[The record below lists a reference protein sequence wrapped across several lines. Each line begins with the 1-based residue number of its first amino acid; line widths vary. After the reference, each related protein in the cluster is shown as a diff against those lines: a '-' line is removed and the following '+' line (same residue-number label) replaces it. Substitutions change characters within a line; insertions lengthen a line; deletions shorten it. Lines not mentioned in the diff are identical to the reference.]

1 MRVLI
6 HYSVFFYTQH
16 AVHSAP
22 AIHRAKSPISV
33 LQCEKKGSYY
43 MNTNKRWL
51 YLGTA
56 TLTLL
61 FLGLIY
67 AWSIFRT
74 PLGEIFPDWTISQMS
89 LTFTISMIFFCLGG
103 FAGGLMS
110 KKLSVRIRFLISAA
124 MLFIGFFMVST
135 VKTDNPGGSLTL
147 LYIFYGIFGG
157 GGVGV
162 AYNTVIGTLNKWFP
176 DKVGLASGIM
186 LMGFGLG
193 GLVLGSVVNSMIGSM
208 GILPVFRILAVVI
221 AIICA
226 LAAFIIKAPSAD
238 DNAALAEL
246 AAASAGT
253 KSTAAAAPSRDY
265 TAGEM
270 LKTARFWFFTIWAIL
285 LNSAGLLVINS
296 AANISVAFGGTAV
309 LGMIVSLFNGA
320 GRIVAGNNFDKFGRK
335 TATIVNNA
343 FMLVAGLFLT
353 LGGMSEK
360 YIFILIGLIFV
371 GLAYGGCPTITSAY
385 INKAFGP
392 ANFPTNFSIANF
404 SLIPAATIGPMISS
418 ALLESAG
425 GSYSTNFYAI
435 IGFSVAA
442 LVMWVLLNMSSKEA

>member
-1 MRVLI
+1 MR
-6 HYSVFFYTQH
+6 
-16 AVHSAP
+16 
-22 AIHRAKSPISV
+22 
-33 LQCEKKGSYY
+33 
-43 MNTNKRWL
+43 MNKRWL

-56 TLTLL
+56 TLALL

-67 AWSIFRT
+67 AWSIFRA
-74 PLGEIFPDWTISQMS
+74 PLSEMFPDWSVSQMS

-110 KKLSVRIRFLISAA
+110 KKMSVRIRFLISAA
-124 MLFIGFFMVST
+124 MLFIGFFAVSMVDT
-135 VKTDNPGGSLTL
+135 EKPAFSLIM
-147 LYIFYGIFGG
+147 LYVFYGVFGG
-157 GGVGV
+157 GGVGF

-193 GLVLGSVVNSMIGSM
+193 GLVLGSVVNIMIGSM
-208 GILPVFRILAVVI
+208 GLPAVFKILGIVIAVV
-221 AIICA
+221 CA
-226 LAAFIIKAPSAD
+226 AAALIIKAPDVSESD
-238 DNAALAEL
+238 VLAEL
-246 AAASAGT
+246 AAATVTVPGKAASAGADVSASGKT
-253 KSTAAAAPSRDY
+253 DY

-270 LKTARFWFFTIWAIL
+270 LRTARFWFFTLWAIL

-320 GRIVAGNNFDKFGRK
+320 GRIVAGNNFDRFGRK

-343 FMLVAGLFLT
+343 FMFVAGVFLT
-353 LGGMSEK
+353 LGGMSGK
-360 YIFILIGLIFV
+360 YIFILCGLVLV

-392 ANFPTNFSIANF
+392 SNFPTNFSIANF

-425 GSYSTNFYAI
+425 GSYNTNFYAI
-435 IGFSVAA
+435 IGFSVGA
-442 LVMWVLLNMSSKEA
+442 LVMWVLLNISSRNA

>member
-1 MRVLI
+1 M
-6 HYSVFFYTQH
+6 
-16 AVHSAP
+16 
-22 AIHRAKSPISV
+22 KS
-33 LQCEKKGSYY
+33 
-43 MNTNKRWL
+43 NKRWI
-51 YLGTA
+51 YLAAG

-74 PLGEIFPDWTISQMS
+74 PFSELFPDWSISQLS

-103 FAGGLMS
+103 FAGGLLS
-110 KKLSVRIRFLISAA
+110 KRLSIRVRMLISAV
-124 MLFIGFFMVST
+124 MLFVGFFAVSL
-135 VKTDNPGGSLTL
+135 VRAEAPGSSLVM

-157 GGVGV
+157 GGVGF
-162 AYNTVIGTLNKWFP
+162 AYNGVIGTLNKWFP

-208 GILPVFRILAVVI
+208 GLLAVFRILGIVIAVV
-221 AIICA
+221 CA
-226 LAAFIIKAPSAD
+226 MAAVIIKSPDAEEAAQLAVLAGAGSKQQASAD
-238 DNAALAEL
+238 VRNY
-246 AAASAGT
+246 S
-253 KSTAAAAPSRDY
+253 
-265 TAGEM
+265 AGEM
-270 LKTARFWFFTIWAIL
+270 LRTARFWLFTIWAIL

-320 GRIVAGNNFDKFGRK
+320 GRIVAGNNFDRFGRK
-335 TATIVNNA
+335 VSTIVNNA
-343 FMLVAGLFLT
+343 FMLGAGVSLT
-353 LGGMSEK
+353 LGGMTGK
-360 YIFILIGLIFV
+360 YIFILCGLVLV

-425 GSYSTNFYAI
+425 GSYDTNFYAI
-435 IGFSVAA
+435 VGFAVAA
-442 LVMWVLLNMSSKEA
+442 LVMWVLLNKASADE

>member
-1 MRVLI
+1 
-6 HYSVFFYTQH
+6 
-16 AVHSAP
+16 
-22 AIHRAKSPISV
+22 
-33 LQCEKKGSYY
+33 
-43 MNTNKRWL
+43 MNNKRWL
-51 YLGTA
+51 YLGMG

-74 PLGEIFPDWTISQMS
+74 PFGEMYPDWSISQLS

-103 FAGGLMS
+103 FAGGLLS
-110 KKLSVRIRFLISAA
+110 KKLSIGVRMLISAA
-124 MLFIGFFMVST
+124 MLLAGFFVVSMM
-135 VKTDNPGGSLTL
+135 KADSSGASLTM
-147 LYIFYGIFGG
+147 LYIFYGVFGG

-162 AYNTVIGTLNKWFP
+162 AYNGVIGTINKWFP

-208 GILPVFRILAVVI
+208 GLLKVFRVLGI
-221 AIICA
+221 AICVVCV
-226 LAAFIIKAPSAD
+226 LAAAIIKSPTAEDS
-238 DNAALAEL
+238 AALAGL
-246 AAASAGT
+246 SV
-253 KSTAAAAPSRDY
+253 KRDADSETEVRNY
-265 TAGEM
+265 AAGEM
-270 LKTARFWFFTIWAIL
+270 MKTAKFWFFVIWAIL
-285 LNSAGLLVINS
+285 LNAAGLLVINS
-296 AANISVAFGGTAV
+296 AANISVAFGGAAI

-320 GRIVAGNNFDKFGRK
+320 GRIIAGNNFDRRGRFFS
-335 TATIVNNA
+335 TLVNNA
-343 FMLVAGLFLT
+343 FMLAAGILLT
-353 LGGMSEK
+353 LGGMSGK
-360 YIFILIGLIFV
+360 YIFILCGLVFV

-425 GSYSTNFYAI
+425 GSYQTNFYAI
-435 IGFSVAA
+435 IAFSLAA
-442 LVMWVLLNMSSKEA
+442 AAFWLLLNRASRDER

>member
-1 MRVLI
+1 
-6 HYSVFFYTQH
+6 
-16 AVHSAP
+16 
-22 AIHRAKSPISV
+22 
-33 LQCEKKGSYY
+33 

-74 PLGEIFPDWTISQMS
+74 PLGESFPDWSISQMS

-110 KKLSVRIRFLISAA
+110 KKFSVRVRFLISAV
-124 MLFIGFFMVST
+124 MLFIGFFAVST
-135 VKTDNPGGSLTL
+135 LKPENPGMSLTM
-147 LYIFYGIFGG
+147 LYIFYGVFGG
-157 GGVGV
+157 GGVGF

-208 GILPVFRILAVVI
+208 GIFPVFRILGIVI
-221 AIICA
+221 AVICV
-226 LAAFIIKAPSAD
+226 LAALIIKAPSPEDSAV
-238 DNAALAEL
+238 LSQL
-246 AAASAGT
+246 AAAAKG
-253 KSTAAAAPSRDY
+253 AASSGSAAPAVDY
-265 TAGEM
+265 SAGEM
-270 LKTARFWFFTIWAIL
+270 LRTARFWFFTLWAIL

-320 GRIVAGNNFDKFGRK
+320 GRIIAGNNFDRFGRK
-335 TATIVNNA
+335 TATIINNA
-343 FMLVAGLFLT
+343 FMLAAGAFLT
-353 LGGMSEK
+353 LGGMSSK
-360 YIFILIGLIFV
+360 YAFILIGLIFV

-425 GSYSTNFYAI
+425 GSYNTNFYAI
-435 IGFSVAA
+435 IGFSAAA
-442 LVMWVLLNMSSKEA
+442 LVMWVLLNISSRSAE

>member
-1 MRVLI
+1 M
-6 HYSVFFYTQH
+6 
-16 AVHSAP
+16 
-22 AIHRAKSPISV
+22 
-33 LQCEKKGSYY
+33 
-43 MNTNKRWL
+43 TNKRWL
-51 YLGTA
+51 YLGMG

-74 PLGEIFPDWTISQMS
+74 PFGEMFPDWSISQLS

-103 FAGGLMS
+103 FAGGVLS
-110 KKLSVRIRFLISAA
+110 KKLSIRARMLISAA
-124 MLFIGFFMVST
+124 MLLVGFFVVST
-135 VKTDNPGGSLTL
+135 IKTDAPGQSLTM
-147 LYIFYGIFGG
+147 LYIFYGVFGG
-157 GGVGV
+157 GGVGI
-162 AYNTVIGTLNKWFP
+162 AYNGVIGTLNKWFP

-208 GILPVFRILAVVI
+208 GLLPVFRILGI
-221 AIICA
+221 AICVVCA
-226 LAAFIIKAPSAD
+226 LAAVIIKTPGPEEAGS
-238 DNAALAEL
+238 L
-246 AAASAGT
+246 AAMTVKPTGDA
-253 KSTAAAAPSRDY
+253 KSSGSEGAKTDY
-265 TAGEM
+265 SAGEM
-270 LKTARFWFFTIWAIL
+270 LRTSKFWFFTIWAIL

-296 AANISVAFGGTAV
+296 AANISVAFGGAAI

-320 GRIVAGNNFDKFGRK
+320 GRIIAGNNFDKFGRF
-335 TATIVNNA
+335 TATLVNNA
-343 FMLVAGLFLT
+343 FMLAAGILLT
-353 LGGMSEK
+353 LGGVSGK
-360 YIFILIGLIFV
+360 YIFILCGLVFV

-425 GSYSTNFYAI
+425 GSYDTNFYAI
-435 IGFSVAA
+435 VGFSAA
-442 LVMWVLLNMSSKEA
+442 AAVFWLLLNRASRDER

>member
-1 MRVLI
+1 
-6 HYSVFFYTQH
+6 
-16 AVHSAP
+16 
-22 AIHRAKSPISV
+22 
-33 LQCEKKGSYY
+33 
-43 MNTNKRWL
+43 MNTNKRWI

-56 TLTLL
+56 TITLL

-74 PLGEIFPDWTISQMS
+74 PFSEIFPDWTISQMS

-110 KKLSVRIRFLISAA
+110 KKLSVRTRFLISAV
-124 MLFIGFFMVST
+124 MLFVGFFVVSMVDPAKPAS
-135 VKTDNPGGSLTL
+135 SLTM
-147 LYIFYGIFGG
+147 LYIFYGVFGG

-208 GILPVFRILAVVI
+208 GLLAVFKILGIVI
-221 AIICA
+221 AVVCVA
-226 LAAFIIKAPSAD
+226 AAFIIKAPDASD
-238 DNAALAEL
+238 SAALAEL
-246 AAASAGT
+246 AAAASAGK
-253 KSTAAAAPSRDY
+253 KSSEAAGSAADSASRKTDY
-265 TAGEM
+265 SSGEM
-270 LKTARFWFFTIWAIL
+270 LRTARFWFFTLWAIL

-296 AANISVAFGGTAV
+296 AANISVAFRGTAV

-343 FMLVAGLFLT
+343 FMLGAGIFLT
-353 LGGMSEK
+353 LGGMSGK
-360 YIFILIGLIFV
+360 YIFILCGLVLV

-392 ANFPTNFSIANF
+392 VNFPTNFSIANF

-425 GSYSTNFYAI
+425 GSYNTNFYAI
-435 IGFSVAA
+435 IGFSAAA
-442 LVMWVLLNMSSKEA
+442 LVMWVLLNISSRSAE

>member
-1 MRVLI
+1 M
-6 HYSVFFYTQH
+6 
-16 AVHSAP
+16 
-22 AIHRAKSPISV
+22 
-33 LQCEKKGSYY
+33 G
-43 MNTNKRWL
+43 
-51 YLGTA
+51 

-74 PLGEIFPDWTISQMS
+74 PFGEMYPDWSISQLS

-110 KKLSVRIRFLISAA
+110 RRLSIRLRMLISAA
-124 MLFIGFFMVST
+124 MLLIGFFVVSMM
-135 VKTDNPGGSLTL
+135 KPESPGTSLTL
-147 LYIFYGIFGG
+147 LYIFYGVFGG
-157 GGVGV
+157 GGVGI
-162 AYNTVIGTLNKWFP
+162 AYNGVIGTLNKWFP

-193 GLVLGSVVNSMIGSM
+193 GLVLGSVVNSLIASIG
-208 GILPVFRILAVVI
+208 LLKVFRILGIVI
-221 AIICA
+221 AIVCA
-226 LAAFIIKAPSAD
+226 LAAVIIKAPGEEETKQL
-238 DNAALAEL
+238 AALAGGGRTV
-246 AAASAGT
+246 AAADV
-253 KSTAAAAPSRDY
+253 RNF

-320 GRIVAGNNFDKFGRK
+320 GRIIAGNNFDRRGRRFS
-335 TATIVNNA
+335 TLVNNA
-343 FMLVAGLFLT
+343 FMLGAGILLT
-353 LGGMSEK
+353 LGGMTGK
-360 YIFILIGLIFV
+360 YIFILCGLVFV

-385 INKAFGP
+385 INRAFGP
-392 ANFPTNFSIANF
+392 LNFPTNFSIANF

-425 GSYSTNFYAI
+425 GSYGTNFYAI
-435 IGFSVAA
+435 VGFALAA
-442 LVMWVLLNMSSKEA
+442 LVMWVLLNKSSADEQ

>member
-1 MRVLI
+1 
-6 HYSVFFYTQH
+6 
-16 AVHSAP
+16 
-22 AIHRAKSPISV
+22 
-33 LQCEKKGSYY
+33 

-56 TLTLL
+56 TIIFL

-67 AWSIFRT
+67 AWSIFRA
-74 PLGEIFPDWTISQMS
+74 PFSELFPDWSISQMS

-110 KKLSVRIRFLISAA
+110 KKLSVRVRFLISAV
-124 MLFIGFFMVST
+124 MLFVGFFVVSMVNT
-135 VKTDNPGGSLTL
+135 QNPGASLTM
-147 LYIFYGIFGG
+147 LYIFYGVFGG

-162 AYNTVIGTLNKWFP
+162 AYNAVIGTLNKWFP

-193 GLVLGSVVNSMIGSM
+193 GLVLGSIVNSMIGSM
-208 GILPVFRILAVVI
+208 GLLTVFKILGVVI
-221 AIICA
+221 AIVCVA
-226 LAAFIIKAPSAD
+226 AAFIIKAPTAD
-238 DNAALAEL
+238 DSSELAALA
-246 AAASAGT
+246 AAAVKTAGR
-253 KSTAAAAPSRDY
+253 APAVPVSKDY

-270 LKTARFWFFTIWAIL
+270 LKTGRFWIFTIWAIL

-296 AANISVAFGGTAV
+296 AANISVAFGGTAA

-320 GRIVAGNNFDKFGRK
+320 GRIIAGNNFDKFGRK
-335 TATIVNNA
+335 MATIVNNA
-343 FMLVAGLFLT
+343 FMLAAGLL
-353 LGGMSEK
+353 LAVGGMTGK
-360 YIFILIGLIFV
+360 YIFILLGLIFV

-425 GSYSTNFYAI
+425 GNYNTNFYAI

-442 LVMWVLLNMSSKEA
+442 LVMWVLLNISSAKE

>member
-1 MRVLI
+1 
-6 HYSVFFYTQH
+6 
-16 AVHSAP
+16 
-22 AIHRAKSPISV
+22 
-33 LQCEKKGSYY
+33 

-51 YLGTA
+51 YLCTA

-74 PLGEIFPDWTISQMS
+74 PFSEIFPDWTISQMS

-103 FAGGLMS
+103 FVGGLMS
-110 KKLSVRIRFLISAA
+110 KKLSVRVRFLISAV
-124 MLFIGFFMVST
+124 MLFAGFFVVSMVDPAKPAS
-135 VKTDNPGGSLTL
+135 SLTM
-147 LYIFYGIFGG
+147 LYIFYGVFGG
-157 GGVGV
+157 GGVGI

-208 GILPVFRILAVVI
+208 GLLTVFKILGIVIAVV
-221 AIICA
+221 CA
-226 LAAFIIKAPSAD
+226 AAAFIIKAPSAED
-238 DNAALAEL
+238 SAALAALAEASL
-246 AAASAGT
+246 PAAAKASSDSSAG
-253 KSTAAAAPSRDY
+253 KSDY
-265 TAGEM
+265 SAGEM
-270 LKTARFWFFTIWAIL
+270 LRTARFWFFTLWAIL

-335 TATIVNNA
+335 TATIVNTA
-343 FMLVAGLFLT
+343 FMLAAGAFLT
-353 LGGMSEK
+353 LGGMSGK
-360 YIFILIGLIFV
+360 YIFILCGLVLV

-425 GSYSTNFYAI
+425 GSYNTNFYAI
-435 IGFSVAA
+435 IGFSAAA
-442 LVMWVLLNMSSKEA
+442 LVMWVLLNISSRSAG

>member
-1 MRVLI
+1 M
-6 HYSVFFYTQH
+6 
-16 AVHSAP
+16 
-22 AIHRAKSPISV
+22 
-33 LQCEKKGSYY
+33 
-43 MNTNKRWL
+43 TNRRWL
-51 YLGTA
+51 YLGMG

-74 PLGEIFPDWTISQMS
+74 PFGEMYPDWSISQLS

-103 FAGGLMS
+103 FAGGVMS
-110 KKLSVRIRFLISAA
+110 KKLSIRIRMLISAA
-124 MLFIGFFMVST
+124 MLLVGFFAVSLM
-135 VKTDNPGGSLTL
+135 KSDSPGSSLTM
-147 LYIFYGIFGG
+147 LYVFYGVFGG

-162 AYNTVIGTLNKWFP
+162 AYNGVIGTLNKWFP

-208 GILPVFRILAVVI
+208 GLLPVFRVLGI
-221 AIICA
+221 AICIVCV
-226 LAAFIIKAPSAD
+226 LAAVIIKAPGAD
-238 DNAALAEL
+238 DARALAALAGKGGAKAEE
-246 AAASAGT
+246 AGDI
-253 KSTAAAAPSRDY
+253 RDY

-270 LKTARFWFFTIWAIL
+270 LKTPKFWFFTLWVIL

-296 AANISVAFGGTAV
+296 AANISVAFGGAAI

-320 GRIVAGNNFDKFGRK
+320 GRIIAGNNFDRRGRFFS
-335 TATIVNNA
+335 TLVNNA
-343 FMLVAGLFLT
+343 FMLAAGILLT
-353 LGGMSEK
+353 LGGMSGK
-360 YIFILIGLIFV
+360 YIFILCGLVFV

-385 INKAFGP
+385 INRAFGP

-425 GSYSTNFYAI
+425 GSYQTNFYAI
-435 IGFSVAA
+435 VGFSLAA
-442 LVMWVLLNMSSKEA
+442 AVFWLLLNRASGDER

>member
-1 MRVLI
+1 
-6 HYSVFFYTQH
+6 
-16 AVHSAP
+16 
-22 AIHRAKSPISV
+22 
-33 LQCEKKGSYY
+33 
-43 MNTNKRWL
+43 
-51 YLGTA
+51 
-56 TLTLL
+56 
-61 FLGLIY
+61 
-67 AWSIFRT
+67 
-74 PLGEIFPDWTISQMS
+74 
-89 LTFTISMIFFCLGG
+89 
-103 FAGGLMS
+103 MS
-110 KKLSVRIRFLISAA
+110 KKMDVRTRFLISAV
-124 MLFIGFFMVST
+124 MLFVGFFVVST
-135 VKTDNPGGSLTL
+135 VSTDKPGPSLIM
-147 LYIFYGIFGG
+147 LYIFYGVFGG

-193 GLVLGSVVNSMIGSM
+193 GLVLGSVVNGMIGSM
-208 GILPVFRILAVVI
+208 GLLAVFKILGIVI
-221 AIICA
+221 AIVCV
-226 LAAFIIKAPSAD
+226 LAAFIIKTPSAED
-238 DNAALAEL
+238 SAVLAQL
-246 AAASAGT
+246 ASANAKAGSSASDSD
-253 KSTAAAAPSRDY
+253 KSAAKVIDY
-265 TAGEM
+265 SAGEM
-270 LKTARFWFFTIWAIL
+270 LKTGRFWFFTIWAIL

-343 FMLVAGLFLT
+343 FMLAAGIFLT
-353 LGGMSEK
+353 LGGMSSK

-418 ALLESAG
+418 ALLEAAG

-442 LVMWVLLNMSSKEA
+442 LVMWFLLNLSSRNAE

>member
-1 MRVLI
+1 
-6 HYSVFFYTQH
+6 
-16 AVHSAP
+16 
-22 AIHRAKSPISV
+22 
-33 LQCEKKGSYY
+33 

-51 YLGTA
+51 YLCTA

-74 PLGEIFPDWTISQMS
+74 PFSEIFPDWTISQMS

-110 KKLSVRIRFLISAA
+110 KKLSVRVRFLISAV
-124 MLFIGFFMVST
+124 MLFIGFFVVSL
-135 VKTDNPGGSLTL
+135 VDPSKPASSLTM
-147 LYIFYGIFGG
+147 LYIFYGVFGG

-193 GLVLGSVVNSMIGSM
+193 GLVLGSVVNGMIGSM
-208 GILPVFRILAVVI
+208 GLLTVFKILGIVI
-221 AIICA
+221 AIVCTA
-226 LAAFIIKAPSAD
+226 AAFIIKAPGAD
-238 DNAALAEL
+238 DSAALAEL
-246 AAASAGT
+246 AASSLPAAKSQAADSGKTADASRKT
-253 KSTAAAAPSRDY
+253 EYS
-265 TAGEM
+265 AGEM
-270 LKTARFWFFTIWAIL
+270 LKTARFWFFTLWAIL

-335 TATIVNNA
+335 TATIVNTA
-343 FMLVAGLFLT
+343 FMLGAGAILT
-353 LGGMSEK
+353 LGGMSGK
-360 YIFILIGLIFV
+360 YIFILCGLVLV

-425 GSYSTNFYAI
+425 GSYNTNFYAI
-435 IGFSVAA
+435 IGFSAAA
-442 LVMWVLLNMSSKEA
+442 LVMWILLNITSRTAE